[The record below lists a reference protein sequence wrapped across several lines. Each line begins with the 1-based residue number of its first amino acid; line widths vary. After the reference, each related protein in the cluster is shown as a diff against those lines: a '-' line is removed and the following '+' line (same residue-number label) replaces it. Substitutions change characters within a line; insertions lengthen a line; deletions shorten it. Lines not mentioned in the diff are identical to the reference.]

1 VLAASI
7 TWRKEYQERLGG
19 AAADEALEMRFW
31 GIFCVALLTL
41 PAGAARAETRTVRS
55 GVTTPIHTYLSWN
68 NDCSPN
74 TGVVKVATRPQHGK
88 LTPRKVTAVAR
99 QNRFSS
105 YGTVC
110 LGKSMPGFE
119 VDYTSTPGYRGTDS
133 FAIEV
138 IYGNRNPILDTYTV
152 TVE

>member
-1 VLAASI
+1 
-7 TWRKEYQERLGG
+7 
-19 AAADEALEMRFW
+19 MRFW

-41 PAGAARAETRTVRS
+41 PAGPARAETRTVRS
-55 GVTTPIHTYLSWN
+55 GVTTPFHTYLSWN

-105 YGTVC
+105 YGTAC

-119 VDYTSTPGYRGTDS
+119 VDYTSAPGYRGTDS